1 MRARL
6 TFLLIVF
13 VILYSSLILNM
24 YTLQIEK
31 GIYYVARAASQNRL
45 AGFLEAVRGNIYF
58 SDRNNNRVSAAMNK
72 EYPVIFAVP
81 KEIDD
86 PIGTAKT
93 LASLLDLNEEKL
105 VASLSK
111 PSDPYEPVLKKA
123 TSRQVEA
130 VKNAN
135 LTGIYIDTQSFRF
148 YPFGN
153 LASQVLGF
161 LAPNENDSVP
171 SGRYGIEAYFEKEL
185 SGGDSQHIFLTI
197 DPNIQTRAEDILVN
211 LIKKFKA
218 VGGTVIVQEPKTG
231 KILALGNYPSFDPNN
246 YSEYKLE
253 NFLNPAV
260 QSVYEPG
267 SVFKVITMAA
277 GIDSGKITPDT
288 TFVDTG
294 SLSLDG
300 WTIKNWDLEKHG
312 PHGKV
317 TMIEVIEQSI
327 NTGAAY
333 AVRKTGKDIFYKY
346 LIDFG
351 FDKPTGI
358 ELPGETSGNL
368 ATVKSSFR
376 EINFATASFGQGVA
390 VTPIGLISAISAIAN
405 KGVLMKPYII
415 ANSEPKIVR
424 RVISEEAAKQVT
436 EMMISAVRKA
446 TIAQI
451 PKYDIAGKTGTA
463 QVPNLKAGGYL
474 EEYIHTFAGFVP
486 AFDPRFTILLKL
498 DKPAGAPL
506 AGTTVVP
513 AFRELAEF
521 ILNYYNVPPDHLE

>member
-1 MRARL
+1 MRTRL
-6 TFLLIVF
+6 VFLLLIF
-13 VILYSSLILNM
+13 VILYSSLILNI
-24 YTLQIEK
+24 YSLQIEK
-31 GIYYVARAASQNRL
+31 GLYYIARAASQNRL

-58 SDRNNNRVSAAMNK
+58 SDRNNNWVLAAMNK

-81 KEIDD
+81 REIKD
-86 PIGTAKT
+86 PFNTAKI
-93 LASLLDLNEEKL
+93 LASILNLNEEGL
-105 VASLSK
+105 ISSLSK
-111 PSDPYEPVLKKA
+111 PNDPYEPILKKA
-123 TSRQVEA
+123 TSQQLEA
-130 VKNAN
+130 VKSAQ
-135 LTGIYIDTQSFRF
+135 LAGIYVDAQSFRF
-148 YPFGN
+148 YPFGS

-161 LAPNENDSVP
+161 LAPNADDPIP
-171 SGRYGIEAYFEKEL
+171 SGRYGIEAHFDKEL
-185 SGGDSQHIFLTI
+185 SGSNSQHIFLTI
-197 DPNIQTRAEDILVN
+197 DPNIQTRAEDVLVS
-211 LIKKFKA
+211 LIKKYKA
-218 VGGTVIVQEPKTG
+218 TGGTVIVQEPKTG

-253 NFLNPAV
+253 NFLNPAI

-300 WTIKNWDLEKHG
+300 WTIKNWDKKA
-312 PHGKV
+312 HGKV
-317 TMIEVIEQSI
+317 TMTEVIEQSI

-346 LIDFG
+346 LVDFG
-351 FDKPTGI
+351 FNKSTGI
-358 ELPGETSGNL
+358 ELPGETPGNL

-390 VTPIGLISAISAIAN
+390 VTPIELISAISAIAN
-405 KGVLMKPYII
+405 KGVLMKPQVS
-415 ANSEPKIVR
+415 ANNEPKVVR
-424 RVISEEAAKQVT
+424 RVISEETAKQVT
-436 EMMISAVRKA
+436 EMMMSAVRKA

-463 QVPNLKAGGYL
+463 QVPNFKTGGYL
-474 EEYIHTFAGFVP
+474 EEYIHTFVGFAP
-486 AFDPRFTILLKL
+486 AFDPRFTILIKL

-506 AGTTVVP
+506 AGLTVVP